1 MNNKPNH
8 ISINGYVKNILFVLL
23 LSAVLSCIGI
33 LLSDVVNLTNLLRYV
48 RSPLLFLLNTLP
60 LTLLLLLLYHL
71 TSRHW
76 LAFSLGGGIYIVAHV
91 ANRFMM
97 QLREEPLIPQDI
109 VLGVEA
115 ARVVK
120 IGELPFSPII
130 IFSLMFWIFV
140 SLGLFFFVKSRP
152 LGWITKVAG
161 VLAVISLFSAS
172 IPVLYKKSGLYDS
185 FEVTGSIY
193 SRVNLFKSRGFVYS
207 FLYRAA
213 NYKSI
218 KPETY
223 LKEEVQQKLDAYKEA
238 PYTLNNG
245 KKPHVIAVM
254 GEAFYDIDTI
264 PGAEFNQGFDPLK
277 NFNSIK
283 ERAYSGR
290 IVTSVFG
297 GGTANTEFS
306 FLTGHSMPIMPELSS
321 PYSYYIR
328 KDTFSL
334 ARVLE
339 GAGYATMAFHPGE
352 SWFYNRSNVYKF
364 FGFDTIYFKKDM
376 DQKKVEIN
384 HGYISDVSTAEFALE
399 KLSSHLATEP
409 ETPFFEFVVNI
420 DNHGPYSKR
429 DLGYPEI
436 LKRKDTMDEATYNIL
451 NNYIY
456 GLMRCDQALGYLV
469 DSIGKMDEPVVFL
482 YFADHLPFLGE
493 NYQGYNALD
502 FKLGQDQDLEAYLNQ
517 YETPWFIWCNSAAE
531 ALLAE
536 SGIPVKKGAAPQISP
551 NFLATELLEFI
562 GQEGGGSFHYLSE
575 LKKKLP
581 VITSRFTMENGV
593 FTENLSEESKAL
605 IDQYRMIQYYL
616 MMEKEAVDP

>member
-1 MNNKPNH
+1 MNKKYYYV
-8 ISINGYVKNILFVLL
+8 SINGYIANILFVLL
-23 LSAVLSCIGI
+23 LSVVLSFIGI
-33 LLSDVVNLTNLLRYV
+33 LLSDVVNLNNLLRYF
-48 RSPLLFLLNTLP
+48 RSPLLFVLNTLP

-76 LAFSLGGGIYIVAHV
+76 LAFSLGGGFYIIAHV
-91 ANRFMM
+91 VNRFMM

-115 ARVVK
+115 AKVVK
-120 IGELPFSPII
+120 IAELPFSPII
-130 IFSLMFWIFV
+130 ILSLLFWLIV
-140 SLGLFFFVKSRP
+140 SLGLFFFIKSRP
-152 LGWITKVAG
+152 LGWMTKIAG
-161 VLAVISLFSAS
+161 ALVVVSLFSAS
-172 IPVLYKKSGLYDS
+172 IPGLYKKSGLYDS

-193 SRVNLFKSRGFVYS
+193 SRVNLFKSRGFIYS

-218 KPETY
+218 KPEEY
-223 LKEEVQQKLDAYKEA
+223 SKDEAQQILADYKKA
-238 PYTLNNG
+238 PYTLNSG
-245 KKPHVIAVM
+245 KKPHIIAVM
-254 GEAFYDIDTI
+254 GEAFYDIDRI
-264 PGAEFNQGFDPLK
+264 EGVEFNNGFDPLK
-277 NFNSIK
+277 NFNNITK
-283 ERAYSGR
+283 QAYSGR
-290 IVTSVFG
+290 IVTGVFG

-306 FLTGHSMPIMPELSS
+306 FLTGHSMPIMPDLSS

-334 ARVLE
+334 ARMLE
-339 GAGYATMAFHPGE
+339 EAGYASMAFHPGE

-364 FGFDTIYFKKDM
+364 FGFDHIYFKKDM
-376 DQKKVEIN
+376 DMNNVEIN
-384 HGYISDVSTAEFALE
+384 HGYISDRSTAEFTLD
-399 KLSSHLATEP
+399 KFRHHLATDP
-409 ETPFFEFVVNI
+409 QTPFFEFVVNI

-429 DLGYPEI
+429 ELGYPEI
-436 LKRKDTMDEATYNIL
+436 LKRKNNMDEATYNIL
-451 NNYIY
+451 NNYIN

-469 DSIGKMDEPVVFL
+469 DSISMMDEPVVFL

-493 NYQGYNALD
+493 NYQGYKALG

-536 SGIPVKKGAAPQISP
+536 NGITAKKGAAPLISP
-551 NFLATELLEFI
+551 NYLATELLEFI
-562 GQEGGGSFHYLSE
+562 GQEGSESFHYLSE

-581 VITSRFTMENGV
+581 VITNRFTMENGV
-593 FTENLSEESKAL
+593 FTEVLSEESKTL

-616 MMEKEAVDP
+616 MMDNEAVDP